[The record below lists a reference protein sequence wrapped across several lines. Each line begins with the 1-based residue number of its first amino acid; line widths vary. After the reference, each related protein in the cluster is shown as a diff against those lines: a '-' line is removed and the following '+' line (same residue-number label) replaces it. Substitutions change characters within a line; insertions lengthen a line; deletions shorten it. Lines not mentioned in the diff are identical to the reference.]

1 MTTQILSGREESRPL
16 APAAAI
22 TLARALLR
30 RHGLEDVAQSTRGD
44 SFYLRRPEGG
54 GGIRVSTHRR
64 TAKRRR
70 QYPGI
75 ATSIVIDRPTSEAK
89 LRTRVAAALRDAE
102 AWNTE
107 TWNTEAGNIGMGDV
121 RHAP

>member
-1 MTTQILSGREESRPL
+1 MTQIRFGRDESRPL

-22 TLARALLR
+22 ALARALLR
-30 RHGLEDVAQSTRGD
+30 QHGLDEVAQSTRGD
-44 SFYLRRPEGG
+44 SVYMRRPEGG

-64 TAKRRR
+64 TPKRRA
-70 QYPGI
+70 QYPGV

-89 LRTRVAAALRDAE
+89 LRTRVAAALRDAAARDACAPE
-102 AWNTE
+102 
-107 TWNTEAGNIGMGDV
+107 I